1 MWPFSLPLA
10 QLSHFPLSHGP
21 TTWLLHTHAVP
32 PRGVFGTGWGMG
44 IREREKEECVW
55 LPLCRAGAQEEP
67 VVSKAPREAGGLLRH
82 GYC

>member
-1 MWPFSLPLA
+1 
-10 QLSHFPLSHGP
+10 
-21 TTWLLHTHAVP
+21 
-32 PRGVFGTGWGMG
+32 MG